1 MAKRKR
7 LSPANPLF
15 LDDET
20 APVMAPPLA
29 MKRAPIAEVASE
41 TSAVAAMTKLS
52 QEMADARE
60 QGRMVIDLR
69 LDQVRLDYLMRDRLV
84 TDEAEMEALMASI
97 RDSGQKTPIDVA
109 LIAPGQYGLI
119 SGWRRCEAIRRLI
132 AAGEMANTVKALL
145 RLPESMSDSYLSMV
159 EENEIR
165 VGLSYYERARIVAK
179 VVEHRVF
186 ETHKAA
192 LLTLF
197 RSASRAKRS
206 KIRSFLILVETL
218 DAGLKF
224 PHAIGERLGLQL
236 AKRLETDPAFA
247 TQMAAHL
254 QKTPAPDSDAELS
267 SLNTALGTILP
278 KKQRTASKPD
288 LAQYYVRPGLKVR
301 LSGAEGPVELSGPAM
316 TQELRQRLLD
326 WLKMQP

>member
-7 LSPANPLF
+7 LSPANPMF
-15 LDDET
+15 LEDET
-20 APVMAPPLA
+20 PLTLPPPA

-52 QEMADARE
+52 QEMAEARE
-60 QGRMVIDLR
+60 DGRMVIDLR
-69 LDQVRLDYLMRDRLV
+69 LDQIRLDYLMRDRLV
-84 TDEAEMEALMASI
+84 TDEDEMETLMSSI
-97 RDSGQKTPIDVA
+97 RESGQKTPIDVA

-119 SGWRRCEAIRRLI
+119 SGWRRCEAIRRLH
-132 AAGEMANTVKALL
+132 AAGEIADTVKALL
-145 RLPESMSDSYLSMV
+145 RRPESMSDSYLSMV

-165 VGLSYYERARIVAK
+165 VGLSYYERARIIAK

-186 ETHKAA
+186 ESHKTA

-218 DAGLKF
+218 DAGLRF

-236 AKRLETDPAFA
+236 AKRLEADPAFGI
-247 TQMAAHL
+247 QVAAHL
-254 QKTPAPDSDAELS
+254 QKAPAPDADAELA
-267 SLNTALGTILP
+267 SLNAALGTTLP
-278 KKQRTASKPD
+278 KKKRDSAKPAFTQHD
-288 LAQYYVRPGLKVR
+288 LRPGLKVR
-301 LSGAEGPVELSGPAM
+301 LYGLDGPVELSGPAI
-316 TQELRQRLLD
+316 TQDLRSRLLD
-326 WLKMQP
+326 WLKSQ